1 MLGFGASDSARTLAA
16 MGRSLAVIEFD
27 LSGRILTANQNFCRA
42 MGYALSEIVGQ
53 HHSLFVAPDMVQS
66 AAYKA
71 FWAQLGRG
79 EFVAEEFVR
88 IAKDGRQVWLQAS
101 YNPVT
106 TAGGKVYKVVKIAT
120 DITAAKL
127 KAAENAG
134 KMDAIARAQGV
145 IEFTLDG
152 QILTANPNFL
162 KVVGYSL
169 DEVVGKHHRL
179 FVDPAFAASPDYA
192 EFWAKLRRGEFVAE
206 EFRRIGKGGKAV
218 HIQASY
224 NPIFDSNGAVTKV
237 VKFAVDVSAR
247 VNAVNELGAGL
258 GRLAEG
264 DLTRAIDKAFLPAL
278 EPLRV
283 SYNISVDRLGDTLRA
298 VADVANGIHA
308 GADQIRLAA
317 DDLSSRTEQQAAA
330 IEETAA
336 ALAEITT
343 AVKTSSQRADE
354 VGRLVNRAKAG
365 AERSGQVVT
374 RAIDSM
380 AAIEKSSEEVGKI
393 IGVIDEIAFQ
403 TNLLA
408 LNAGVEAARAGEA
421 GRGFAVVAQEVRGLA
436 QRSAEAAKEIK
447 SLISTSSKQ
456 VADGVELVG
465 ETGRALQVIVA
476 EVDEIDGHVN
486 SIVASAR
493 SQATGLNEI
502 NIAVG
507 TLNQGTQQN
516 AAMVEES
523 TAASNELAAEVVELN
538 LQLGKFRTDRAPA
551 AHQRQAG
558 RSGSPVHDLES
569 RVVAAF
575 PRAVKG

>member
-1 MLGFGASDSARTLAA
+1 
-16 MGRSLAVIEFD
+16 MGQSLAIIEFD
-27 LSGRILTANQNFCRA
+27 PAGKILTANENFCRA
-42 MGYALSEIVGQ
+42 LGYGLSEIAGQ
-53 HHSLFVAPDMVQS
+53 HHSIFVAPDEVQA

-71 FWAQLGRG
+71 FWTQLGRG
-79 EFVAEEFVR
+79 QFVAGEFKR
-88 IAKDGRQVWLQAS
+88 IAKDGREIWLQAS

-106 TAGGKVYKVVKIAT
+106 NSGGKIYKVVKFAT
-120 DITAAKL
+120 DITVAKL
-127 KAAENAG
+127 AAAENAG
-134 KMDAIARAQGV
+134 KLDAIGRAQGI
-145 IEFTLDG
+145 IEFTPDG

-162 KVVGYSL
+162 AVIGYGL
-169 DEVVGKHHRL
+169 DEVVGKHHRM
-179 FVDPAFAASPDYA
+179 FVEPAQAASADYA
-192 EFWAKLRRGEFVAE
+192 DFWAKLRGGEFIAD

-224 NPIFDSNGAVTKV
+224 NPILDLNGKVTKV
-237 VKFAVDVSAR
+237 VKFATDVSER
-247 VNAVNELGAGL
+247 VAAVHELGAGL

-264 DLTRAIDKAFLPAL
+264 DLTRDIDHAFLPAL
-278 EPLRV
+278 EPLRL
-283 SYNISVDRLGDTLRA
+283 SYNVSVDRLGETMRS
-298 VADVANGIHA
+298 VAGIAGGIHA
-308 GADQIRLAA
+308 GAEQIRRAA
-317 DDLSSRTEQQAAA
+317 DDLAGRTEQQAAA
-330 IEETAA
+330 LEETAA

-343 AVKTSSQRADE
+343 AVRSSSQRADE
-354 VGRLVNRAKAG
+354 AGLLVNRTKAG
-365 AERSGQVVT
+365 AKRSGQVVA
-374 RAIDSM
+374 RAIQSM
-380 AAIEKSSEEVGKI
+380 AAIEKSSEEIGKI

-447 SLISTSSKQ
+447 SLISNSSKQ

-465 ETGRALQVIVA
+465 ETGRALEVIVG
-476 EVDEIDGHVN
+476 EVNEIDIHVT
-486 SIVASAR
+486 SIVSSAR

-523 TAASNELAAEVVELN
+523 TAASNELAAEVAELN
-538 LQLGKFRTDRAPA
+538 IQLGKF
-551 AHQRQAG
+551 QME
-558 RSGSPVHDLES
+558 RSGASRHRSTQRSLSPVHDLES

-575 PRAVKG
+575 PRAVRG